1 VTTAPADTQRYT
13 AVAIILHWAIALAI
27 VGQIAL
33 AWWMTDAIGEPAL
46 QGQAAAAYQL
56 HKSIG
61 LTVLVLSLVRLGWR
75 LTHKPPGYPAHM
87 PAWEKLAARISHWG
101 FYALMI
107 GLPLTGWLYV
117 STGWSS
123 HTNRPLDVPTL
134 YFGLFQV
141 PHLFELNHAAESTR
155 AFLSKTIGLTHWS
168 LAWGAIGL
176 AALHVSAALKHH
188 FVDRDDVLTH
198 MVPGLQPLGG
208 PSATPPPERYR
219 TPILIG
225 GFAAIVLACGALV
238 FAFVNPPSAAP
249 AIPVHAHGEEHAEAA
264 HEHEAAPVTPGEP
277 SADPAAAAT
286 PPPAAAGPPP
296 VWTVDRAA
304 SSIRFTGTHAG
315 TPFEGAFSRWRA
327 DIRFDANNLDASN
340 AIVTIE
346 TGSAADGVPLH
357 DQTLPQAEWFD
368 VANHPTAV
376 FRTSEL
382 HAQGS
387 GRYEA
392 HGTLTL
398 KGQRIPLELPF
409 TLRINGDRAVMDGR
423 ANIGRAAANLG
434 QASDPDA
441 EFVSREI
448 GIVVH
453 VEARRAP

>member
-1 VTTAPADTQRYT
+1 MTASNQRYT
-13 AVAIILHWAIALAI
+13 AVAIVLHWAIALAI
-27 VGQIAL
+27 FGQIAL
-33 AWWMTDAIGEPAL
+33 AWWMTDAIGEAEH
-46 QGQAAAAYQL
+46 QAQATAAYQL

-61 LTVLVLSLVRLGWR
+61 LTVLVLSIVRLIWR

-87 PAWEKLAARISHWG
+87 PAWEKLVARLSHWG

-123 HTNRPLDVPTL
+123 HTDRPLDVPTL

-141 PHLFELNHAAESTR
+141 PHLFELNHLAESTR

-176 AALHVSAALKHH
+176 AALHVGAALKHH
-188 FVDRDDVLTH
+188 FIDRDDVLTH

-208 PSATPPPERYR
+208 APATPPPERHH

-225 GFAAIVLACGALV
+225 GFAAIVIAFGALT
-238 FAFVNPPSAAP
+238 FSFLNPPGAAP
-249 AIPVHAHGEEHAEAA
+249 AMLAHPSSAEN
-264 HEHEAAPVTPGEP
+264 AAPDQPETASLPAETETTAP
-277 SADPAAAAT
+277 TSAPAV
-286 PPPAAAGPPP
+286 AGPPP
-296 VWTVDRAA
+296 AWTVDRGA

-315 TPFEGAFSRWRA
+315 NAFEGAFSRWRA
-327 DIRFDANNLDASN
+327 NIRFDPNNLDASR

-346 TGSAADGVPLH
+346 TASAADGVPLH
-357 DQTLPQAEWFD
+357 DQSLPQEEWFD
-368 VANHPTAV
+368 VANHPTAI
-376 FRTSEL
+376 FRTTRIR
-382 HAQGS
+382 ARGANT
-387 GRYEA
+387 YEA
-392 HGTLTL
+392 RGSLTL
-398 KGQRIPLELPF
+398 KGQPITLDLPF
-409 TLRINGDRAVMDGR
+409 TLRFEGDRAIMEGTARIDR
-423 ANIGRAAANLG
+423 RDADLG

-453 VEARRAP
+453 VEARRTP